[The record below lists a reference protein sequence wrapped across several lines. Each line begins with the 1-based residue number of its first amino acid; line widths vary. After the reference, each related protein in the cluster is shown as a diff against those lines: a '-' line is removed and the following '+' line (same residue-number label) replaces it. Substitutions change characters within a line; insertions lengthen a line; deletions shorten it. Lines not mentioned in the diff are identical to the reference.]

1 MAFKILICL
10 PMRSPTR
17 LDQHGPTFHI
27 EVIERGN
34 SDCAPVPVGCFYQDA
49 VEIGERRQLQLRKIP
64 PVLIPVKRT
73 IEISSCIRHHLDLA
87 DVKFCAGRVI
97 LARLLTAEIIT
108 DDWRRQA
115 FISNQA
121 VLERVTEIDESA
133 PGHLSSDSGKD
144 ILAK

>member
-1 MAFKILICL
+1 MALKISIGL

-34 SDCAPVPVGCFYQDA
+34 SNCALVPVDCFYEYA
-49 VEIGERRQLQLRKIP
+49 VQIGERRQLQLRKVL
-64 PVLIPVKRT
+64 PVFIPVKRT
-73 IEISSCIRHHLDLA
+73 IEISSRISHHLDLA
-87 DVKFCAGRVI
+87 DVKLGAGRVM
-97 LARLLTAEIIT
+97 LARLFTAEIIT

-121 VLERVTEIDESA
+121 VLDRVTEIDESS
-133 PGHLSSDSGKD
+133 PGH
-144 ILAK
+144 